1 MTIPIDGSRFPR
13 VERRVVRRSQSYF
26 PALDGER
33 LFRRAWMPP
42 SPRRAIAIVHG
53 FAEHSGR
60 YDHVG
65 AWFSTRDCA
74 VHAYDQRGHGRSEGE
89 RGYVE
94 SFSRFLD
101 DLETF
106 LDVVRRE
113 HPEHPLYVLGHSMG
127 GLVTAALLAERKP
140 DVGGAIVTGPPLEIG
155 PGVSRAKLRMARAL
169 RRLAP
174 KLRLGSGISSTD
186 LSRDPE
192 VVKAYDD
199 DPLVFHQATTT
210 FAAEMLDA
218 VARTAQAGMQVRT
231 PMLLLHGEA
240 DRLCPPRGSR
250 SFHAQL
256 RGAGHRLRVYPRL
269 RHEIL
274 NEPEQEQVFEDMLS
288 WIEER
293 EG

>member
-1 MTIPIDGSRFPR
+1 M
-13 VERRVVRRSQSYF
+13 ERRVVRRSQTYF
-26 PALDGER
+26 NATDGER

-42 SPRRAIAIVHG
+42 TPRRTLAIVHG

-65 AWFSTRDCA
+65 AWFAARECA

-89 RGYVE
+89 RGHVE
-94 SFSRFLD
+94 SFSRLLD

-113 HPEHPLYVLGHSMG
+113 HPEQALFVLGHSMG
-127 GLVTAALLAERKP
+127 GLVTASLLAERKP
-140 DVGGAIVTGPPLEIG
+140 DLAGAIISGPPLALP
-155 PGVSRAKLRMARAL
+155 PGTSRLRLRAARAL
-169 RRLAP
+169 RRFAP
-174 KLRLGSGISSTD
+174 LWKLRTGIRATE

-192 VVKAYDD
+192 VVKAYET
-199 DPLVFHQATTT
+199 DPLVFAHATTT
-210 FAAEMLDA
+210 FAAELLDA
-218 VARTAQAGMQVRT
+218 VARASRAAMQVRT

-240 DRLCPPRGSR
+240 DRLCPPQATRA
-250 SFHAQL
+250 FHGQL
-256 RGAGHRLRVYPRL
+256 RGAGHRLRLYPRL

-274 NEPEQEQVFEDMLS
+274 NEPEHEQVFEDVLG

-293 EG
+293 ET